1 MGTAQD
7 RVHAR
12 YRVDLTVTLRWRRN
26 VETVRAWNVSDG
38 GLFLVTREQPSLR
51 ELVRLEIPL
60 PGRAEPLE
68 VHGMAVNNAV
78 EFDAEGRPPGVG
90 VQFYA
95 LDREAQR
102 LIGQF
107 VEQVRLAEPPAPSLM
122 PEPEASLELEIASD
136 DDLYEFY
143 MRDVAAGG
151 MFIVSDVALPV
162 GARLSLIVRHPVVDD
177 TFVIAAV
184 VRAAS
189 DGPEGP
195 GLAVEFDLDGERL
208 DALRDFIDG
217 GAVSEAPPALAAPS
231 VLPTTQREWQDPF
244 AQQPRE
250 KRNLAQLFDPWTGP
264 AQDPPRS
271 RAQPRDEL
279 DMMFDAIAPN
289 NQSAVRPSVPSPAN
303 EDVPDFLMAIPSWS
317 RLDEGDKARAAAIDL
332 EPDDIIE
339 VPDAVVLPGAR
350 SADERLR
357 AVANRAASRAR

>member
-1 MGTAQD
+1 MGTAQE

-12 YRVDLTVTLRWRRN
+12 YRVDLTVTLRWRRT
-26 VETVRAWNVSDG
+26 VETVHAWNVSEG
-38 GLFLVTREQPSLR
+38 GLFLVTRDQPPLR

-68 VHGMAVNNAV
+68 VHGMAVNTAT
-78 EFDAEGRPPGVG
+78 ECDPDGRPPGVG

-102 LIGQF
+102 LIGQYID
-107 VEQVRLAEPPAPSLM
+107 QVRLAAPALSALPP
-122 PEPEASLELEIASD
+122 PEVSLELEIASD

-151 MFIVSDVALPV
+151 MFIVSDVALAV
-162 GARLSLIVRHPVVDD
+162 GEGLSLIVRHPIVDD
-177 TFVIAAV
+177 CFVIGAV

-189 DGPEGP
+189 EGPDGP
-195 GLAVEFDLDGERL
+195 GLTVEFVGLDAERL
-208 DALRDFIDG
+208 DALREFIDG
-217 GAVSEAPPALAAPS
+217 PIESEAPPPLS
-231 VLPTTQREWQDPF
+231 VRPTQREWQDPF

-250 KRNLAQLFDPWTGP
+250 KRSLAQLFDPWTGA
-264 AQDPPRS
+264 AQEQPRT

-279 DMMFDAIAPN
+279 DMMFDAIAPA
-289 NQSAVRPSVPSPAN
+289 NQSAVRPSMPSPAN

-317 RLDEGDKARAAAIDL
+317 KLTAGGDPSRGVVAIDL

-350 SADERLR
+350 
-357 AVANRAASRAR
+357 AAAGRTLSRAR